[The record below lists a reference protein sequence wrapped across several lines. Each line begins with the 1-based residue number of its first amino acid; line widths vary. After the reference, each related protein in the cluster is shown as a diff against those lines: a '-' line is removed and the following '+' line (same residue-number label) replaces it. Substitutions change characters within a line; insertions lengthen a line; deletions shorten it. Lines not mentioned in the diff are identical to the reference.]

1 MMDAF
6 YTRYDYGMSIHKS
19 QICYHSHADAKVGD
33 FMQKKYKLKVVI
45 SICETQIKMISFVSI
60 IDSLA

>member
-1 MMDAF
+1 MDAF
-6 YTRYDYGMSIHKS
+6 YTRYDYVKSIHKY
-19 QICYHSHADAKVGD
+19 QIYYYSHVDAKVGD

-45 SICETQIKMISFVSI
+45 SKCETQIKMIFFVSI